1 MSTNTAKRLEKI
13 QERLQRDYNTITG
26 KYGLECVGVFLYG
39 SQNYNLDTPTSDID
53 TKAIVIPAVKDMIFN
68 NGEIKKQIEWDDGI
82 CDIHD
87 MISMHK
93 SFKKQNINF
102 LEILFTEYKIVN
114 PEYEHLYDPMFKNNN
129 KIARISPYRAL
140 QANYGTIKN
149 KLGKLLVAKPSN
161 LDTVAKYGYDNKALC
176 DIFRIEEFIK
186 RYRESVPFSQC
197 LISNN
202 RDQLYEIKCNP
213 TLYTEEQAKLLYN
226 EYCIKIK
233 TELLNL
239 DETMTDDD
247 TNWETMDLVDW
258 VSENCYKHYIKQRM
272 VKENWLN

>member
-1 MSTNTAKRLEKI
+1 MNKDKKI
-13 QERLQRDYNTITG
+13 QERLQRDYDAITG
-26 KYGLECVGVFLYG
+26 RYGYECIGVFLYG

-53 TKAIVIPAVKDMIFN
+53 TKAIVIPSVKDMIFN
-68 NGEIKKQIEWDDGI
+68 TGEIKKQIEWEDGI

-87 MISMHK
+87 IVSMHK

-102 LEILFTEYKIVN
+102 LEILFTNYKIIN
-114 PEYEHLYDPMFKNNN
+114 PEYEYLYEPMFKNND

-161 LDTVAKYGYDNKALC
+161 LATITKYGYDNKALC
-176 DIFRIEEFIK
+176 DIFRIDEFIK
-186 RYRESVPFSQC
+186 RYKEGVPFSNC

-213 TLYTEEQAKLLYN
+213 SLYTEEQVKLIYDDYSIKLKDELYQ
-226 EYCIKIK
+226 
-233 TELLNL
+233 L
-239 DETMTDDD
+239 DQMMNDED
-247 TNWETMDLVDW
+247 TNWETIDLLDW
-258 VSENCYKHYIKQRM
+258 VTQNCCEHFIKRKL
-272 VKENWLN
+272 VK